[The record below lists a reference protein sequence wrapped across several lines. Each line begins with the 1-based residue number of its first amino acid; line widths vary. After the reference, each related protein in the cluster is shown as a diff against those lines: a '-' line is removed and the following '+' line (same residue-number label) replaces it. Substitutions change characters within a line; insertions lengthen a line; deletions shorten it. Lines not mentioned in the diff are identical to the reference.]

1 MVPDPLSSY
10 TKTGG
15 SEALKKEP
23 ALIVETAN
31 LALSYWMRARTPAM
45 FSTSKTLSV
54 IAALPPNVVLEVS
67 GVNSIAGGE
76 LLSRSNVLS

>member
-1 MVPDPLSSY
+1 MPDPLSSN

-54 IAALPPNVVLEVS
+54 IVALPPNVVLDTS

>member
-1 MVPDPLSSY
+1 MPSIIKY

-15 SEALKKEP
+15 FEALKNDP
-23 ALIVETAN
+23 TLIVEIAN
-31 LALSYWMRARTPAM
+31 LALSYWIRARTPAM

-67 GVNSIAGGE
+67 GVNSIPGGL
-76 LLSRSNVLS
+76 LLSRSKIIARL